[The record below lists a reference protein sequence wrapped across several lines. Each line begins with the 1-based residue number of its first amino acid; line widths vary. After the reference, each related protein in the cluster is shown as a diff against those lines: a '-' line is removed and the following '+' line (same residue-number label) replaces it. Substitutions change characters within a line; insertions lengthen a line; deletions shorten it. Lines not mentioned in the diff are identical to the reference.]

1 MINTFEILIL
11 WALFIL
17 GSLLFLNYFAGES
30 KAKTFFV
37 FLLFLAI
44 LSVVY
49 SSGITGHYIFHDD
62 VYLWKWHKTNW
73 ATHPSY
79 AQQAIFGRPLA
90 SVVMFSADFLVDS
103 VTSAN
108 FVRFLTIIIIS
119 LIALGL
125 DIWLRKVCGAL
136 RKASFLVSLA
146 IVILPPFQ
154 MFVNDLSACYI
165 TVATLLSI
173 YSALLLLGL
182 ESTQKHRLNFML
194 FGKITKE
201 FWIGVV
207 LSLFFLSCSLM
218 MYQSGATFFIALL
231 AIWLIGVDCREIN
244 NIKWPWLHL
253 TVFFFATLI
262 YLFFFKILVP
272 VHIRGIASTYSNSVT
287 SDYAE
292 KLWWFFQ
299 EPFLASLN
307 LWHVFPTRIVA
318 GGVLFIILLGIV
330 LEFYSLMKSEGGD
343 KRIHA
348 KNFLLKYFAILFL
361 IFLSF
366 SVNLV
371 AQTNLFLYRTM
382 APLIAIVF
390 VLFWSGIRRIIAAF
404 FKGGRCETYATIVLF
419 IICVCGMFFA
429 YTTFKKY
436 CVDNNSR
443 ELRCIENELAQ
454 KYNSNIRKVYIIRPS
469 TGPLSQ
475 VPIAD
480 EFGVTTCFF
489 PQDIPW
495 LVKAA
500 FQERRISLY
509 GDVILTS
516 GISMP
521 LFSKDTHLLVIDLNA
536 SK

>member
-1 MINTFEILIL
+1 MINTFDFLIL
-11 WALFIL
+11 WGLFIL
-17 GSLLFLNYFAGES
+17 GSFFFLNYFAGES
-30 KAKTFFV
+30 KVKTFAV

-62 VYLWKWHKTNW
+62 VYLWKWDKTNW

-90 SVVMFSADFLVDS
+90 ALVMFSADSFVDS
-103 VTSAN
+103 VKSAN
-108 FVRFLTIIIIS
+108 FVRFLTIVIIS
-119 LIALGL
+119 LIALGI
-125 DIWLRKVCGAL
+125 DIWLRQVCGIL
-136 RKASFLVSLA
+136 RKASFLVSFA

-173 YSALLLLGL
+173 FSALLLLGL
-182 ESTQKHRLNFML
+182 DRNQKQHLNFML
-194 FGKITKE
+194 FWEITKE
-201 FWIGVV
+201 PWFTVF

-218 MYQSGATFFIALL
+218 IYQSGATFFIALL
-231 AIWLIGVDCREIN
+231 AIWLIGVNCREMN
-244 NIKWPWLHL
+244 NIKWPWFHL
-253 TVFFFATLI
+253 VVFFFATLI
-262 YLFFFKILVP
+262 YLFLFKMLVP
-272 VHIRGIASTYSNSVT
+272 VDMRGIASAYSNSVT
-287 SDYAE
+287 SDYAA
-292 KLWWFFQ
+292 KLWWFFRD
-299 EPFLASLN
+299 PFFAALN
-307 LWHVFPTRIVA
+307 LWHVFPTWTVA
-318 GGVLFIILLGIV
+318 GGVLFIILLGFM
-330 LEFYSLMKSEGGD
+330 LEFFSLMKSEGGN
-343 KRIHA
+343 KRILA
-348 KNFLLKYFAILFL
+348 LNFLLKYFAVLFL

-371 AQTNLFLYRTM
+371 AQTNLFLYRTI

-390 VLFWSGIRRIIAAF
+390 VLFWSGIRRIMAAF
-404 FKGGRCETYATIVLF
+404 LKGGRYETYAIIVLF
-419 IICVCGMFFA
+419 FICVCGGSFA
-429 YTTFKKY
+429 YTTFRKY

-443 ELRCIENELAQ
+443 ELRYIEDELTR
-454 KYNSNIRKVYIIRPS
+454 KYNSNTREVYIIRPLARLS
-469 TGPLSQ
+469 SQ

-500 FQERRISLY
+500 FQERRISLF
-509 GDVILTS
+509 GGVLLTS

-521 LFSKDTHLLVIDLNA
+521 PSSQDPHLLAIDLNR